1 MEAVDTGIFVGE
13 FRHSIDAKGRLTI
26 PSQWRLQKAGG
37 QEVFLALPNPDGYI
51 TVYPPEMIAQLKER
65 ISKIG
70 MADKDGQ
77 AALTAVM
84 AMAHSFSADKQG
96 RINLNERLLGHARI
110 SKEAVLLGKVTS
122 FSIYS
127 PQVYE
132 AVQPGDMQSMVDALS
147 RFGF

>member
-1 MEAVDTGIFVGE
+1 MEPANTGIFVGE

-26 PSQWRLQKAGG
+26 PSQWRIQQDGE

-65 ISKIG
+65 VSKIS

-77 AALTAVM
+77 AALTAIM

-96 RINLNERLLGHARI
+96 RINLNERLLAHGGI
-110 SKEAVLLGKVTS
+110 QKEAVLLGKVTS

-132 AVQPGDMQSMVDALS
+132 AMQPGDMQSMMDALA